1 MPFIPGNS
9 SAGLEPKC
17 PLSTLESA
25 PAEEHVIQVGQF
37 ARLPTWNNTLS
48 TFSSDEGHSKRA
60 RAGCVEQGCS
70 APGFD
75 GDAEE
80 QWIRTNVAVKIFVIL
95 GGLGLYD
102 PQHFNFPTHS

>member
-48 TFSSDEGHSKRA
+48 TFSSDEGHSKRGRGRLC
-60 RAGCVEQGCS
+60 RAGVLC
-70 APGFD
+70 PG
-75 GDAEE
+75 
-80 QWIRTNVAVKIFVIL
+80 I
-95 GGLGLYD
+95 
-102 PQHFNFPTHS
+102 